1 MIEVEMTLGDLRGSG
16 GDVHSIQLLVV
27 VVGVEGKGLLLYNS
41 EARLCVKN
49 DGDSLHKCCNESELR
64 VPSRVIPT
72 LIAIIPSP
80 ALFPSYQSPVVGDRL
95 VALEGQVR
103 NLQVQV
109 NSLCISQPATETVPD
124 DANPQ
129 DERVLSEI
137 QQLRS
142 TVALL
147 CDELKKVS
155 ATAQQQ
161 QEGDVPSPPLTAPVE
176 DSSHGE
182 GQKLEKADAPGVLD
196 TPGSISVSERCGSP
210 PYPADPQPQQ
220 HAVDG
225 EALLEDKG
233 VVSRPARSSVTS
245 LPSPRAS
252 SDVKE
257 GSRRSSTSA
266 HLSPRGS
273 IERRGSLA
281 HRLSSP
287 RVKGSRV
294 GQPGVGSR
302 VLHLGSSALR
312 ESGEPCMGY
321 YCWTIPSEGIYG
333 INSSDASLMSVP

>member
-1 MIEVEMTLGDLRGSG
+1 
-16 GDVHSIQLLVV
+16 
-27 VVGVEGKGLLLYNS
+27 
-41 EARLCVKN
+41 
-49 DGDSLHKCCNESELR
+49 
-64 VPSRVIPT
+64 RVIPT

-196 TPGSISVSERCGSP
+196 TPGSISVSERCSP

-225 EALLEDKG
+225 DALLEDKG

-287 RVKGSRV
+287 RVKGSRLFV
-294 GQPGVGSR
+294 SPENPAWGITAGRSPRRVSTASTAPGPRATRHGS
-302 VLHLGSSALR
+302 V
-312 ESGEPCMGY
+312 
-321 YCWTIPSEGIYG
+321 SEGVSTLVPYDNLVDEAYARINAQYG
-333 INSSDASLMSVP
+333 SLAACVEALCTGEGTFDTSTRF